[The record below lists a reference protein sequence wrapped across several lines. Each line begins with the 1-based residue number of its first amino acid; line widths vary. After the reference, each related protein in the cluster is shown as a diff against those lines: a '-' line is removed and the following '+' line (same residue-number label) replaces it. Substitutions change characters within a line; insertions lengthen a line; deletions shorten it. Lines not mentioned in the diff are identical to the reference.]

1 VEGVVGRSGVAT
13 LKSQFKMSEA
23 ATWVESAPANQGDV
37 KPLVVRHF
45 LLFAVL
51 SLVSGITLSSWMYYE
66 GARSLPKL
74 STPTKGREEQIRL
87 AQEAVLLR
95 HFDIL
100 VHRIMVPIAVGG
112 AGCLGGM
119 GTGLALWSRSWLK
132 RLKVKDEEGRKAMG
146 ILHIKLTEAI
156 NAQQALLIKHGDIE
170 AEAQRLGY
178 VNEKLRAEME
188 QLKRTEKSL
197 SQRRQELES
206 SKTVLELHVQE
217 RTGELQKLQRRY
229 ELILNSAGEGIC
241 GLDADGKATFLNP
254 AVARITGWQVH
265 ELIGKTEEE
274 IFGRNGENGDS
285 SGEKHFGER
294 VFSRKDGSSL
304 PVEYIRTPIE
314 ENGRTIGTVVVFKD
328 ITERKRVEDAISQ
341 KAAELAR
348 SNAELEQFAFVA
360 SHDLQEPLRK
370 IQAFGDRLKLKVQ
383 GELAPE
389 AREYLERMQSASARM
404 RTLINDLLTFSRV
417 IRRTEPFVAVDL
429 GTVTKGVLSDLE
441 VRIEKSGAQIE
452 IGDLPIIEADP
463 MQMQQLVLNLV
474 GNALKFQPPGAKPIV
489 RIASRVFTALSG
501 EEYCEIHF
509 QDNGIGFDEKYMDKI
524 FAVFQRLHGR
534 NEYEGTG
541 VGLAVCRRITDRHHG
556 TITAK
561 SQLGHGATFIVTLPT
576 RQAAEKAST

>member
-1 VEGVVGRSGVAT
+1 M
-13 LKSQFKMSEA
+13 SQA
-23 ATWVESAPANQGDV
+23 ATWVEGAPGGQGDL
-37 KPLVVRHF
+37 KPLLVRHF

-51 SLVSGITLSSWMYYE
+51 SLVSGMTLSSWMYYE

-119 GTGLALWSRSWLK
+119 GTALTLWSRSWVK
-132 RLKVKDEEGRKAMG
+132 RLKAKDEENRKAMG
-146 ILHIKLTEAI
+146 MLHIKLTEAV
-156 NAQQALLIKHGDIE
+156 NANEALSVKHADIE

-178 VNEKLRAEME
+178 ANEKLRTELE

-254 AVARITGWQVH
+254 AVARITGWQVQ

-274 IFGRNGENGDS
+274 IFGRNGDTA
-285 SGEKHFGER
+285 GEKHFGER
-294 VFSRKDGSSL
+294 VFQRKDGSSL

-314 ENGRTIGTVVVFKD
+314 ENGRAIGTVVVFKD

-370 IQAFGDRLKLKVQ
+370 IQAFGDRLKLKVD

-389 AREYLERMQSASARM
+389 AREYLERMQSAAARM

-417 IRRTEPFVAVDL
+417 IRRTEPFVSVDL
-429 GTVTKGVLSDLE
+429 GATTKGVLSDLE

-452 IGDLPIIEADP
+452 VGDLPVIEADP
-463 MQMQQLVLNLV
+463 IQMQQLILNLV

-489 RIASRVFTALSG
+489 KISSRVFTALSG
-501 EEYCEIHF
+501 EEYCEIQV

-576 RQAAEKAST
+576 HQAAEKAST